1 MADTIILTLPEAK
14 AFLGKDATID
24 DAVLQSLINSVAR
37 VLERQ
42 VGPIDPAT
50 YTRVLCSEGDEG
62 LVFPHRNIL
71 TVASAVYIETGA
83 AISADLSAGN
93 LVIDTQAG
101 IVYLKTGYW
110 PNEELLVT
118 YTAGSAA
125 VPANV
130 KDAAKLAVKNVW
142 QHKRGSAR
150 GDQGPVTPA
159 VILTPAVLA
168 LLAPDT
174 VALGFA

>member
-1 MADTIILTLPEAK
+1 MADSIILTLPEAK

-62 LVFPHRNIL
+62 LVFPHRNVL

-83 AISADLSAGN
+83 TISADLSAGN

-110 PNEELLVT
+110 PDEELLVT
-118 YTAGSAA
+118 YTVGSS
-125 VPANV
+125 VTANV
-130 KDAAKLAVKNVW
+130 KDAAKLAIQNVW

-168 LLAPDT
+168 LLAPD
-174 VALGFA
+174 AIPLGFA